1 MALAQNDKNC
11 SDFTYQ
17 EDAQAVYDAVPGDPN
32 GLDAD
37 NDGVACESLPK
48 RPVTQEPTP
57 TPEPTP
63 EPTPTPT
70 TPPVVAPHGDDKD
83 CKDFATQAAAQAVL
97 DADRSDPNR
106 LDADH
111 DGYACETKFGDKPSG
126 SQVKV
131 KPVGGVATGGGG
143 TSSDDS
149 GVFIALG
156 GFVLV
161 GAAAGTVLVA
171 RRRASR

>member
-17 EDAQAVYDAVPGDPN
+17 EDAQAVYDADTSDPN

-37 NDGVACESLPK
+37 KDGIACETLPN
-48 RPVTQEPTP
+48 RPVTQTPTP
-57 TPEPTP
+57 TPEPTSTAVTP
-63 EPTPTPT
+63 PTTSKATPT
-70 TPPVVAPHGDDKD
+70 T
-83 CKDFATQAAAQAVL
+83 
-97 DADRSDPNR
+97 S
-106 LDADH
+106 
-111 DGYACETKFGDKPSG
+111 KPSG

-149 GVFIALG
+149 GAFIALG
-156 GFVLV
+156 GVVLV

-171 RRRASR
+171 RRRAGR